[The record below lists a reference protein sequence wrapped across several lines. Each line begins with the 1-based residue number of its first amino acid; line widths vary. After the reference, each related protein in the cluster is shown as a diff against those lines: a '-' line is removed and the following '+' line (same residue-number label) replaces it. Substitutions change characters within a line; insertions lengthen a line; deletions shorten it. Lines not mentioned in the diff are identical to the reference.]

1 MAGGHLKLEEN
12 GFITFGI
19 SNVTPET
26 PDQYYVSVFAQNN
39 AIKFVNSV
47 DEVYELGIAGQVPS
61 DTTANILA
69 IVDPVAGMIRYSTD
83 NQVMAFYNGSAWIK
97 LQNNGNL

>member
-19 SNVTPET
+19 SNATPET
-26 PDQYYVSVFAQNN
+26 PDQYYVSLFAQNN

-47 DEVYELGIAGQVPS
+47 DDVYELGVAGQVPT

-69 IVDPVAGMIRYSTD
+69 IVAPVAGMIRYSSD
-83 NQVMAFYNGSAWIK
+83 DQVMAFYNGANWIQ

>member
-1 MAGGHLKLEEN
+1 MGGHLKLQDD

-19 SNVTPET
+19 SNATPET

-47 DEVYELGIAGQVPS
+47 DDVYELGVAGQVPT

-69 IVDPVAGMIRYSTD
+69 IVAPVSGMIRYSSD
-83 NQVMAFYNGSAWIK
+83 DQVMAFYNGANWIQ

>member
-1 MAGGHLKLEEN
+1 MGGHLKLQDD

-19 SNVTPET
+19 SNATPET

-47 DEVYELGIAGQVPS
+47 DEVYELGVAGQVPS

-83 NQVMAFYNGSAWIK
+83 DQVMAFYDGSDWIK
-97 LQNNGNL
+97 LQNNGTL